1 MDSYKVENGILVEY
15 PGNTYVVEV
24 PDGVRGIASGLFDDS
39 CISYLTLQD
48 TVEELGV
55 QTFCWC
61 DRLNVIRFSS
71 RIRRLEHNVFNSI
84 AAQQIHLPQD
94 LEYIGNGAF
103 LGSASLLFVRFPE
116 QLRFIS
122 ENAFLQ
128 CISLRY
134 VTFQNQLQQIG
145 EQAFQGA
152 GLEYLSLPGSLL
164 NIGRFAF
171 AGCENLRHVT
181 LREGLLHIGDGAF
194 RGCTL
199 LRRVRVPDSVV
210 SIGKKA
216 FWDCDMLETAV
227 LPEHLR
233 NIALDEIF
241 PAHTKIV
248 FRESAESERQ
258 CEECSASGLL
268 KCLDDHRKRE
278 RAALEEAAAMGC
290 PGAHMRLYKLDKKPW
305 NRIHLLRAASLG
317 SEEAV
322 EELIDM
328 L

>member
-15 PGNTYVVEV
+15 PMNTYVVEV
-24 PDGVRGIASGLFDDS
+24 PDGVRGISSGLFDDS
-39 CISYLTLQD
+39 CISYLTLPD
-48 TVEELGV
+48 TVEDLGV

-61 DRLNVIRFSS
+61 DRLNVIEFSS
-71 RIRRLEHNVFNSI
+71 RIRRLEHNVFNTI
-84 AAQQIHLPQD
+84 AAQRIDLPQN

-103 LGSASLLFVRFPE
+103 QGSASLLFIRFPE

-122 ENAFLQ
+122 ENAFSQ

-134 VTFQNQLQQIG
+134 VTFQDQLQQIG
-145 EQAFQGA
+145 EQAFKGA
-152 GLEYLSLPGSLL
+152 GLEYLSLPRSLL

-181 LREGLLHIGDGAF
+181 LREGLLHIGEGAF
-194 RGCTL
+194 RGCAL
-199 LRRVRVPDSVV
+199 LKRVRVPDSVV

-248 FRESAESERQ
+248 FRQSAESERQ
-258 CEECSASGLL
+258 CEACSANGLL
-268 KCLDDHRKRE
+268 KCLDGYQKMD

-290 PGAHMRLYKLDKKPW
+290 PGAHMWLYKMDKTPW
-305 NRIHLLRAASLG
+305 KRMHLLRAAALG
-317 SEEAV
+317 NEEAV
-322 EELIDM
+322 EELINT